1 MGEYKNITLQE
12 IYHEL
17 KEVKKHLQH
26 LEEII
31 IPEENLSKKELERID
46 KLRQEAL
53 KEYKEGK
60 TVKIED
66 L

>member
-1 MGEYKNITLQE
+1 MGGYKNITLQE

>member
-1 MGEYKNITLQE
+1 MGGYKNITLQE

-31 IPEENLSKKELERID
+31 IPEENLSKKDLERID

-53 KEYKEGK
+53 KEYTEGK